1 MSASRQRAADNAR
14 IRARRRAEGLTAIE
28 AILHREDVASLDEL
42 KAHLGVA
49 SRSEVL
55 RVLIAKADR
64 TTLSPADLS
73 LLSQSAA

>member
-1 MSASRQRAADNAR
+1 MAVTRQRAADAAR
-14 IRARRRAEGLTAIE
+14 LRARRRAEGLTAIE
-28 AILHREDVASLDEL
+28 AVLHREDVASLDEL

-55 RVLIAKADR
+55 RVLIAKVDR
-64 TTLSPADLS
+64 TNLSPADLS